1 MSSSKMAKLKI
12 RKLARNH
19 GSAQPANRLEQNR
32 NSRIR
37 VKQVARLK
45 LLITGTCHRVKRD
58 DDI

>member
-1 MSSSKMAKLKI
+1 MAKLKI

-45 LLITGTCHRVKRD
+45 LLITGTCHHVKRD